1 MERVGTL
8 LQKLQEQFEQQAGAA
23 QLLLT
28 LRQLQAELLHLQQQG
43 QTVQSASKVAI
54 DMPPLPVMSQP
65 SEAMMAEPVAEPVP
79 MPIAEP
85 IEPPL
90 AETAAIAA
98 EATPPIIEPP
108 APDTTEEKIVEVL
121 LVDEADVE
129 AELEEIKRNA
139 AAKNNMSVHYK
150 PLVLPDEELEIPE
163 IPTLLHQPH
172 QPTPAKEL
180 NEVIAGADA
189 PSVNDKLK
197 QRTTELAD
205 QLAEP
210 PVKDLRKAIGINDKY
225 LYINELFRGDETMY
239 ERSIKTINSFTI
251 LPEAEYWIQRELKV
265 KLGWSEANPT
275 VKQFNQLIKRRFS

>member
-8 LQKLQEQFEQQAGAA
+8 LQKLQEQFEQQTGTA

-28 LRQLQAELLHLQQQG
+28 VQQLQAELLHLQQQG
-43 QTVQSASKVAI
+43 QTVQPASKVAVH
-54 DMPPLPVMSQP
+54 MPPAPVTPLPSI
-65 SEAMMAEPVAEPVP
+65 ATMAEPVAEPVP

-85 IEPPL
+85 IAPSV
-90 AETAAIAA
+90 TAPIAA
-98 EATPPIIEPP
+98 EATLPTMEQPEPD
-108 APDTTEEKIVEVL
+108 AVEEKIVEVL

-129 AELEEIKRNA
+129 AELEEMKRNA

-150 PLVLPDEELEIPE
+150 PLVLPEEELEIPE
-163 IPTLLHQPH
+163 IPTLLHQPI
-172 QPTPAKEL
+172 PTKEL
-180 NEVIAGADA
+180 NEVIAAADA

-197 QRTTELAD
+197 QSTVELAD

-265 KLGWSEANPT
+265 KLGWSEANQT

>member
-28 LRQLQAELLHLQQQG
+28 VQQLQAELFHLQQQQPV
-43 QTVQSASKVAI
+43 QTASKVAV
-54 DMPPLPVMSQP
+54 DMPPAPAMAQPVEAETVVPVPPTVETVPAPLVAEQAPLAILPQ
-65 SEAMMAEPVAEPVP
+65 EPVA
-79 MPIAEP
+79 AE
-85 IEPPL
+85 ER
-90 AETAAIAA
+90 T
-98 EATPPIIEPP
+98 
-108 APDTTEEKIVEVL
+108 VEVL

-150 PLVLPDEELEIPE
+150 PLVLPDEDLQIPE
-163 IPTLLHQPH
+163 VPTLVHQA
-172 QPTPAKEL
+172 PATKEL
-180 NEVIAGADA
+180 NDIIAAADA
-189 PSVNDKLK
+189 PSLNDKLK
-197 QRTTELAD
+197 QSTTELAD

-239 ERSIKTINSFTI
+239 ERSIKTINGFTI

-265 KLGWSEANPT
+265 KLGWSEANET

>member
-8 LQKLQEQFEQQAGAA
+8 LQKLQEQFEQQTGTA

-28 LRQLQAELLHLQQQG
+28 VQQLQAELLHLQQQG
-43 QTVQSASKVAI
+43 QTVQPASKVAVH
-54 DMPPLPVMSQP
+54 MPPAPVTPLPSI
-65 SEAMMAEPVAEPVP
+65 ATMAEPVVEPVP
-79 MPIAEP
+79 TPIAEP
-85 IEPPL
+85 TAPPV
-90 AETAAIAA
+90 TAPIAA
-98 EATPPIIEPP
+98 EATLPTMEQPEPD
-108 APDTTEEKIVEVL
+108 AVEEKIVEVL

-129 AELEEIKRNA
+129 AELEEMKRNA

-163 IPTLLHQPH
+163 IPTLLHQPL
-172 QPTPAKEL
+172 PTKEL
-180 NEVIAGADA
+180 NEVIAAADA

-197 QRTTELAD
+197 QSTVELAD

-265 KLGWSEANPT
+265 KLGWSEANQT

>member
-8 LQKLQEQFEQQAGAA
+8 LQKLQEQFEQQADAA

-28 LRQLQAELLHLQQQG
+28 VQQLQAELLHLQQQG
-43 QTVQSASKVAI
+43 QTVQPVSKVAVH
-54 DMPPLPVMSQP
+54 MPPPPVMPLP
-65 SEAMMAEPVAEPVP
+65 SVAIMTEPVAEPMP
-79 MPIAEP
+79 MPVAEP
-85 IEPPL
+85 MEP
-90 AETAAIAA
+90 TIAAPAPIAA
-98 EATPPIIEPP
+98 EATVPTIEEP
-108 APDTTEEKIVEVL
+108 APDAEEEKIVEVL

-150 PLVLPDEELEIPE
+150 PLVMPDEELEIPE
-163 IPTLLHQPH
+163 IPTLSHQPA
-172 QPTPAKEL
+172 PAKEL
-180 NEVIAGADA
+180 NEVIAAADA

-197 QRTTELAD
+197 QRPTELAD

>member
-8 LQKLQEQFEQQAGAA
+8 LQKLQEQFEQQTGTA

-28 LRQLQAELLHLQQQG
+28 VQQLQAELLHLQQQG
-43 QTVQSASKVAI
+43 QTVQPASKVAVH
-54 DMPPLPVMSQP
+54 MPPAPVTPLPSI
-65 SEAMMAEPVAEPVP
+65 ATMAEPVAEPVP
-79 MPIAEP
+79 IPIAEP
-85 IEPPL
+85 LAPPIAEP
-90 AETAAIAA
+90 ASIVA
-98 EATPPIIEPP
+98 EATVPTIEQP
-108 APDTTEEKIVEVL
+108 APEAVEEKIVEVL

-163 IPTLLHQPH
+163 IPTLLHQPI
-172 QPTPAKEL
+172 PTKEL
-180 NEVIAGADA
+180 NEVIAAADA

-197 QRTTELAD
+197 QSTVELAD

-265 KLGWSEANPT
+265 KLGWSEANQT

>member
-28 LRQLQAELLHLQQQG
+28 VQQLQAELLHLQQQG
-43 QTVQSASKVAI
+43 QAAPIATKVAV
-54 DMPPLPVMSQP
+54 DL
-65 SEAMMAEPVAEPVP
+65 
-79 MPIAEP
+79 
-85 IEPPL
+85 
-90 AETAAIAA
+90 
-98 EATPPIIEPP
+98 PP
-108 APDTTEEKIVEVL
+108 APIVPPPNVAELVAPEAPAIETVAPVVAETTLPVADPLPDVVEEKIVEVL
-121 LVDEADVE
+121 VVDEADVE

-150 PLVLPDEELEIPE
+150 PLVLPEDEPDIPE
-163 IPTLLHQPH
+163 VPTLVH
-172 QPTPAKEL
+172 QPTPGKEL
-180 NEVIAGADA
+180 NEVIAVTEP
-189 PSVNDKLK
+189 PSLNEKLK
-197 QRTTELAD
+197 QSTVELAD

-210 PVKDLRKAIGINDKY
+210 PIKDLRKAIGINDKY

-265 KLGWSEANPT
+265 KLGWSEAHEA

>member
-28 LRQLQAELLHLQQQG
+28 VQQLQAELLHLQQQG
-43 QTVQSASKVAI
+43 QALQPVTKVAV
-54 DMPPLPVMSQP
+54 DMPHAPIMPLPSVAAIP
-65 SEAMMAEPVAEPVP
+65 EPEPVAEP
-79 MPIAEP
+79 IEAP
-85 IEPPL
+85 IEEVPVP
-90 AETAAIAA
+90 IVA
-98 EATPPIIEPP
+98 EATPPTIEQPVSD
-108 APDTTEEKIVEVL
+108 ATEEKIVEVL

-139 AAKNNMSVHYK
+139 AAKNNMSLHYK
-150 PLVLPDEELEIPE
+150 PVILPEEEPE
-163 IPTLLHQPH
+163 MPEVPTLVHQPA
-172 QPTPAKEL
+172 PAKEL
-180 NEVIAGADA
+180 NEVIATADT
-189 PSVNDKLK
+189 PSLNDKLK
-197 QRTTELAD
+197 QQTLELAD
-205 QLAEP
+205 HLAEP

-265 KLGWSEANPT
+265 KLGWSESNPT